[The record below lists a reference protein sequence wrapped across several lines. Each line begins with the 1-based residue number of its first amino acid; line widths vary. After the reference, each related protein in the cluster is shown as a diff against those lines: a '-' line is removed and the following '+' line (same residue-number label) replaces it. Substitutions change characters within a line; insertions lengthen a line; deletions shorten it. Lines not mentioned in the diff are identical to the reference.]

1 MIKLISSRVDKIVS
15 FLTEYGFEET
25 GCIIDNA
32 LQYCATSSDLKEYR
46 CPEGRHILA
55 VTGDMHAMC

>member
-1 MIKLISSRVDKIVS
+1 MVDKIVS

-32 LQYCATSSDLKEYR
+32 LQYCTTSSDLKEYR